1 MKGEEAPARRAGPL
15 PPTYLLASIVA
26 MVALHRLGPGKMLL
40 PFPWNLSGIA
50 PFVIGVLLNL
60 VADRSFKKRH
70 TTVKPFE
77 QPSVLITDGVFGWT
91 RNPMYV
97 GFVLVLL
104 GLGLLMGSVSP
115 FAVVPVLALSLH
127 VIFIRAEERA
137 LEEEFG
143 DSWRTYKGEVRRWF

>member
-1 MKGEEAPARRAGPL
+1 M
-15 PPTYLLASIVA
+15 
-26 MVALHRLGPGKMLL
+26 
-40 PFPWNLSGIA
+40 NLFGIA

-60 VADRSFKKRH
+60 VADRAFKNRH

-77 QPSVLITDGVFGWT
+77 QPSALITDGVFGWT

-97 GFVLVLL
+97 GFVLILL

-137 LEEEFG
+137 LEEKFG
-143 DSWRTYKGEVRRWF
+143 DRWRTYKREVRRWI